1 MAEMYHHKVSD
12 LNSTNRQ
19 KPVEAARQREE
30 WKARLDNY
38 DARPLD
44 EQSRVVLRDLVD
56 KLRAQMMT
64 EKATANMML
73 HEDWLSTFDTS
84 AYKHL
89 FGCNN
94 NLGEA
99 RILELLL
106 SNEDDIGLLWMVC
119 WLARYAWRKD
129 ARRLLGDNRT
139 LGLQSEGHISR
150 INAGARTQPVCS
162 PDLSAHP
169 TYLPTCLPAGRP
181 AVLPACLPTGVLACL
196 LLAYRPACP
205 PACLPAGN
213 TAP

>member
-44 EQSRVVLRDLVD
+44 EQSHVVLRDLVD

-119 WLARYAWRKD
+119 WH
-129 ARRLLGDNRT
+129 
-139 LGLQSEGHISR
+139 S
-150 INAGARTQPVCS
+150 
-162 PDLSAHP
+162 
-169 TYLPTCLPAGRP
+169 
-181 AVLPACLPTGVLACL
+181 
-196 LLAYRPACP
+196 
-205 PACLPAGN
+205 
-213 TAP
+213 